1 MPQKCFHLI
10 SKTAVGMPLS
20 PYYRRKGTEK
30 HPLDTQSWVLHRTGF
45 LLLQLSPFKKSFCLT
60 TGEGDAFLR
69 DKEKKVRPFS
79 MFDSVDQ
86 SAGLGTLRKNQS
98 SEDLL
103 REAQVC
109 VEHKLLRSSKLCQV
123 FLHGLRLLHSFTK
136 SAIRKLFEKLSLKKL
151 LLGRKISHT
160 FWFMT

>member
-1 MPQKCFHLI
+1 ML
-10 SKTAVGMPLS
+10 PL
-20 PYYRRKGTEK
+20 KK
-30 HPLDTQSWVLHRTGF
+30 
-45 LLLQLSPFKKSFCLT
+45 KKSFSLT
-60 TGEGDAFLR
+60 TAEGDAFSR

-109 VEHKLLRSSKLCQV
+109 REHKLLLSSKLCQV
-123 FLHGLRLLHSFTK
+123 FLHSIRWRLLHSFTK
-136 SAIRKLFEKLSLKKL
+136 AAVGKLFEKSSLKKL
-151 LLGRKISHT
+151 LLRRKISPT
-160 FWFMT
+160 L

>member
-1 MPQKCFHLI
+1 
-10 SKTAVGMPLS
+10 
-20 PYYRRKGTEK
+20 
-30 HPLDTQSWVLHRTGF
+30 
-45 LLLQLSPFKKSFCLT
+45 
-60 TGEGDAFLR
+60 
-69 DKEKKVRPFS
+69 

-109 VEHKLLRSSKLCQV
+109 VEHKLLRSSELCQV

-136 SAIRKLFEKLSLKKL
+136 SAIRKLFEKLSSKKASPR
-151 LLGRKISHT
+151 RKITHVLT
-160 FWFMT
+160 YDIK